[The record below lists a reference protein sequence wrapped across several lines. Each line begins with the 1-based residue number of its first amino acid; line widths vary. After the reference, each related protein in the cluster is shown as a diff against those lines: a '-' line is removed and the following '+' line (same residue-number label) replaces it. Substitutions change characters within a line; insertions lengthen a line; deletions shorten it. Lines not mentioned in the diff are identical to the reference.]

1 MAERD
6 FHLTSC
12 RFYEQRYPDLE
23 ELVLVKV
30 RTIEPT
36 AAYCHLLEYGN
47 VEGMIPLSEVSRR
60 RIRSIGKH
68 LRVGKTEVVQVFRV
82 DKEKGYIDL
91 SKKKVTEDDVR
102 QAEERYNNAKAVH
115 SIMAHVG
122 MEWSRNPNV
131 DVQNLEG
138 LYEKIAWPLV
148 NSRKFSSAYEA
159 FKTGNASPEKVF
171 GPLNLHPE
179 LYALLV
185 KDIQERLKANPH
197 RIRSDIELTCFAYEG
212 IDAVKDVL
220 LQGQQMG
227 TDSCPLKITLTAC
240 PHYVLRVQSL
250 DKEEAF
256 TVIRAAIAQMTQL
269 IKDKG
274 GNLKVD
280 KEPWETTAE
289 DTGKAVKD
297 DGDDDDDGDDESESE
312 DDDEEDDKE
321 IMAPS
326 QVKGKRK

>member
-1 MAERD
+1 MSGGRD

-30 RTIEPT
+30 RTIQPT

-91 SKKKVTEDDVR
+91 SKKKVTEVDVR
-102 QAEERYNNAKAVH
+102 QAEDRYNNAKAVH
-115 SIMAHVG
+115 SIMSHVG
-122 MEWSRNPNV
+122 IEWSRHGECDV
-131 DVQNLEG
+131 DSLEQ
-138 LYEKIAWPLV
+138 LYEKIAWPLA
-148 NSRKFSSAYEA
+148 RKYSSAYEA

-179 LYALLV
+179 LYTLLV

-197 RIRSDIELTCFAYEG
+197 RIRADIELTCFAYEG

-220 LQGQQMG
+220 LQGQRMG
-227 TDSCPLKITLTAC
+227 TESCPLKITLTAC

-256 TVIRAAIAQMTQL
+256 AIIRKAITQMTEL
-269 IKDKG
+269 IKNKD

-280 KEPWETTAE
+280 KEPWETSAE
-289 DTGKAVKD
+289 DTGRRPTDDSDGGD
-297 DGDDDDDGDDESESE
+297 DGDDDSESES
-312 DDDEEDDKE
+312 DEEDDDKE
-321 IMAPS
+321 IMEPS
-326 QVKGKRK
+326 QVGKKKK

>member
-1 MAERD
+1 M
-6 FHLTSC
+6 
-12 RFYEQRYPDLE
+12 
-23 ELVLVKV
+23 KV

-91 SKKKVTEDDVR
+91 SKKKVTEVDIR
-102 QAEERYNNAKAVH
+102 QAEDRYNNAKAVH
-115 SIMAHVG
+115 SIMSHVG
-122 MEWSRNPNV
+122 IEWARRSEC
-131 DVQNLEG
+131 DVENLEG
-138 LYEKIAWPLV
+138 LYEMIAWPLA
-148 NSRKFSSAYEA
+148 RKYSSAYEA

-179 LYALLV
+179 LYTLLV

-212 IDAVKDVL
+212 IDAVKEVL
-220 LQGQQMG
+220 LQGEQMG
-227 TDSCPLKITLTAC
+227 TESCLLKITLTAC

-250 DKEEAF
+250 DKVEAF

-280 KEPWETTAE
+280 KEPWETSAE
-289 DTGKAVKD
+289 DTGKIEKN
-297 DGDDDDDGDDESESE
+297 DGDDDDGDDESDSE
-312 DDDEEDDKE
+312 DDDDDEDDKE

-326 QVKGKRK
+326 AQEKKKRK